1 MQISL
6 NVPDNLPIEMV
17 KNYLRTIEMQMQLFS
32 QTITET
38 SNQAL
43 QLRQLFKET
52 QNLPS
57 VASLTDEDIANE
69 IEQVRNYLSS

>member
-32 QTITET
+32 QTIAET
-38 SNQAL
+38 SNQAV
-43 QLRQLFKET
+43 QLRKLFKET
-52 QNLPS
+52 QSLPS
-57 VASLTDEDIANE
+57 VACLTDEDIANE
-69 IEQVRNYLSS
+69 IEQVRNGL

>member
-32 QTITET
+32 QTIADT
-38 SNQAL
+38 SNQAI
-43 QLRQLFKET
+43 QLRRLFKET

-57 VASLTDEDIANE
+57 LACLTDEEIANE
-69 IEQVRNYLSS
+69 IEQVRNGL

>member
-6 NVPDNLPIEMV
+6 NVPDNLPLEMV
-17 KNYLRTIEMQMQLFS
+17 QSYLRTIEMQMQLFS

-38 SNQAL
+38 NNQAV

-57 VASLTDEDIANE
+57 VACLTDEDIANE
-69 IEQVRNYLSS
+69 IEQVRNGL

>member
-32 QTITET
+32 QTIAET
-38 SNQAL
+38 SNEAV
-43 QLRQLFKET
+43 QLRKLFKET
-52 QNLPS
+52 QSLPS
-57 VASLTDEDIANE
+57 VACLTDEDIANE
-69 IEQVRNYLSS
+69 IEQVRNGL